1 MTVTCQS
8 ATVPF
13 RIVFKWKSEIGL
25 SLSVVRRA
33 HFQST
38 PCSMGLSRK
47 LGTTTVLR
55 GLYLQS
61 RCITCSVQ
69 SYLKHFQRERRDVLQ
84 SSRLFLQPRKWDR
97 MSTSDIVIHHFRKIL
112 RHVKSLPSGASPS
125 SSLRKYVTK
134 KVSWYKFQEIANIV
148 RTTTDDSTA
157 STECA

>member
-38 PCSMGLSRK
+38 PCSEVLSRK
-47 LGTTTVLR
+47 
-55 GLYLQS
+55 YLQS

-69 SYLKHFQRERRDVLQ
+69 SYLKHFQTERRDVLR

-125 SSLRKYVTK
+125 SSLRIYVTK